1 LRFARCQKEHEID
14 YDCARNRRVP
24 FLTTRRSRNQLTT
37 DNARSATIQ
46 RAKRNNPTHKV
57 QKETIIFTT
66 CGFLLG
72 LTLGGLVIG
81 PKVAQSRLTGNPAAS
96 ADGGAAMTAASQAT
110 PPAGGNPMVAVQQQL
125 ATLKD
130 AIAKDPRNFEALVQ
144 LGDMYMDAA
153 KFPQAIDY
161 LERAVAVRDDAN
173 VHTDLGICYKQA
185 GQPGAALAEFEHA
198 VALAPDQWQ
207 PLFNQAIVLNELH
220 RTDEARTVA
229 AKLEKMKP
237 GDPDVQKLLASLVG
251 KQ

>member
-1 LRFARCQKEHEID
+1 MSKLPAE
-14 YDCARNRRVP
+14 
-24 FLTTRRSRNQLTT
+24 
-37 DNARSATIQ
+37 NARSATNRQPITREAQ
-46 RAKRNNPTHKV
+46 YR
-57 QKETIIFTT
+57 ETIIFTI

-81 PKVAQSRLTGNPAAS
+81 PKVAQSKLAGNPAAS
-96 ADGGAAMTAASQAT
+96 ADGSAAVTAPAT
-110 PPAGGNPMVAVQQQL
+110 SPAGGNPMVAVQQQL
-125 ATLKD
+125 ATLKE
-130 AIAKDPRNFEALVQ
+130 AIAKDPNNFEALVQ

-161 LERAVAVRDDAN
+161 LARAVAIRDDAN
-173 VHTDLGICYKQA
+173 VRTDLGICYKQA

-220 RTDEARTVA
+220 RNDEARAVA

-237 GDPDVQKLLASLVG
+237 GDPDVQKLLASLSA